1 MTEHPGALATQ
12 PRVNGVAAVDAPGT
26 APARPVVPPLRSVQF
41 VPGDDPDAVAA
52 SLHQRADA
60 VILDLEEPRTPF
72 SDAQRE
78 RARTEVGRF
87 LAGLGPDATGRPL
100 YFVRVQDLQSGQI
113 LRDLEAVQRPG
124 LTGVVIPKIDGPG
137 DVHAVDAM
145 LRCLEV
151 DRGRT
156 VGSTWIYPILETAQ
170 ALRDAYAIAV
180 ASPRVAYMGG
190 AVSRFGDIVREVG
203 YRWTAEGLESL
214 YLRSKVL
221 IDARAAGIRYP
232 VSGMWAGPASDL
244 AGLRRWA
251 EHLRDLGYHG
261 MLLGPADHIDVV
273 NEVFSPSDEE
283 VTRWRQLVEVADSAP
298 ADGGRVYFGEP
309 DDEWHVVHQ
318 AHVESARQGLDW
330 AAALR

>member
-1 MTEHPGALATQ
+1 MGLEPTPTIPSDRSLPTPPAGSWMGR
-12 PRVNGVAAVDAPGT
+12 PAA
-26 APARPVVPPLRSVQF
+26 PPLRSVQF
-41 VPGDDPDAVAA
+41 VPGDDEAAVSA

-72 SDAQRE
+72 TDDMRRA
-78 RARTEVGRF
+78 ARTVVGDF
-87 LAGLGPDATGRPL
+87 LRSLGDDEGRPL
-100 YFVRVQDLQSGQI
+100 YFVRVQDLHSGQI
-113 LRDLEAVQRPG
+113 LRDLDAVVGAG
-124 LTGVVIPKIDGPG
+124 LTGVAIPKIDGPG
-137 DVHAVDAM
+137 DVHAVDTM
-145 LRCLEV
+145 LRCVETE
-151 DRGRT
+151 RGVP

-170 ALRDAYAIAV
+170 ALRSSYEIAM

-190 AVSRFGDIVREVG
+190 AVSRFGDIVREIG

-244 AGLRRWA
+244 DGLRRWA

-261 MLLGPADHIDVV
+261 MLLGPVEHIDVV
-273 NEVFSPSDEE
+273 NEVFSPTEE
-283 VTRWRQLVEVADSAP
+283 ELKRWQQLVEVADAAP
-298 ADGGRVYFGEP
+298 SDGGRVIFGDP
-309 DDEWHVVHQ
+309 DEEWHVVHQ
-318 AHVESARQGLDW
+318 AHVESARHSLEW